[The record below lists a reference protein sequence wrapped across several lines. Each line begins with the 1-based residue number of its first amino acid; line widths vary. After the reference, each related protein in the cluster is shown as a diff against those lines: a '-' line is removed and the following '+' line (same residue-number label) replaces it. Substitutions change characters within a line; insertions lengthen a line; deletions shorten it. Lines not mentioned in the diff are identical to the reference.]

1 MLSATWT
8 HTSCSIASM
17 LYCKRYHVLRC
28 GSAQLRF
35 VTPLVSYL
43 LHCAQFNTNLH
54 QWDHSKL
61 LRANLEA
68 ALELTFPS
76 PSTTKKEDY
85 SADCCICYT
94 YRLASSSSSSSN
106 DSGDATA
113 GAIPDRLCDNA
124 KCRRAFHPTCLLE
137 WLRGLPDSRTSFGT
151 TFGACPY
158 CSADISVKATV

>member
-1 MLSATWT
+1 LYLSYLRRTQVEALPTYC
-8 HTSCSIASM
+8 TSRFSV
-17 LYCKRYHVLRC
+17 YRRC
-28 GSAQLRF
+28 VSPF
-35 VTPLVSYL
+35 VTCLVHCT
-43 LHCAQFNTNLH
+43 LHKQFNANLH
-54 QWDHSKL
+54 QWDHTKL

-76 PSTTKKEDY
+76 PSTAKKEDY

-94 YRLASSSSSSSN
+94 YRLASSSSTSN
-106 DSGDATA
+106 DTISSSGDAA
-113 GAIPDRLCDNA
+113 SAIPDRVCDNA
-124 KCRRAFHPTCLLE
+124 KCRRPFHLTCLLE